1 MIEEEAKGKELDNE
15 IFKVVVKKLEDKD
28 VWFED
33 STNSIHHKTEN
44 ICLNYDMDAFQ
55 IRHNLTEPEK
65 IRAPR
70 KYNKKIQ
77 KLVRNIL
84 GFNTNQ
90 KKLFC
95 LDVVNGKYPGYID
108 ESVIPGQYGEEFK
121 EWLDNEVREENYVV
135 RNTGYHQVIYFKREA
150 DHAFVILKW
159 L

>member
-1 MIEEEAKGKELDNE
+1 MVEEEIKGKELDNE
-15 IFKVVVKKLEDKD
+15 IFKVVVKKLEDKEI
-28 VWFED
+28 WWED
-33 STNSIHHKTEN
+33 GTNSIHHKTEN
-44 ICLNYDMDAFQ
+44 ICLQYDMDRYQ
-55 IRHNLTEPEK
+55 IRHFLTEPER

-84 GFNTNQ
+84 GFCTNE

-95 LDVVNGKYPGYID
+95 LDVVNGVYPGYID
-108 ESVIPGQYGEEFK
+108 QGDIPSEHRTEFK

-135 RNTGYHQVIYFKREA
+135 RTPGYHNVIYFKRKS
-150 DHAFVILKW
+150 DYAFVVLKW